1 MSVKKGDSHKSV
13 ERQAL
18 ILKCLAWIGSNFLSD
33 LNYSG
38 RSLEFLYELEILLM
52 VQNFRV
58 GKDLVCSEL
67 LRGRM
72 NLCTIKR
79 VITDSSTLPLILSAS
94 KYFRYRL
101 INRSG
106 C

>member
-18 ILKCLAWIGSNFLSD
+18 KIKCLAWIGSNFLSD

-52 VQNFRV
+52 VQNLRV

-79 VITDSSTLPLILSAS
+79 GYYRFLNFAS
-94 KYFRYRL
+94 HFICFQIVQIY
-101 INRSG
+101 IG
-106 C
+106 